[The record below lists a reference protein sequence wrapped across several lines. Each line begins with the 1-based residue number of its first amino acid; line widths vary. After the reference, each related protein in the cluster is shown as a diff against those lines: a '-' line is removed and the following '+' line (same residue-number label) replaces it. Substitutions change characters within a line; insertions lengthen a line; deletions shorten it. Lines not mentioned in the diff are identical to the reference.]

1 MRVIAAFA
9 AAATLAAA
17 FPSHATDVYTF
28 EGFGAVSMGMGG
40 TGAASDI
47 GGAAMIFNPATLT
60 QRSSSYLEG
69 GLVVAAPTG
78 LRATQTR
85 TGEVAHGK
93 DTFPFQGYYI
103 PQGGFVWRHEALALG
118 LGAYAQGGFGTEYG
132 EGSFMARLP
141 SGVDS
146 GLRTGSEAMF
156 MRVPLAAAWD
166 VTPKVTVAGAIDYVR
181 AGLGFRV
188 LQGADQLGALAATGR
203 LTGQGPMLGA
213 ASAMVG
219 MGGGVYFDIF
229 DPSIAR
235 AGVEGDG
242 VSGRLG
248 LTWKPQAD
256 TTVGAFYQFRTAL
269 NNLTGD
275 GSVIVLAPDGS
286 RLTQPAKYTLGNFQ
300 LPAEFGIGVS
310 HRLRPDLTVAFDYR
324 RAFWAQALRQYN
336 IRVDVPGLGT
346 VWETLPQR
354 YRDIN
359 IFAVGGAYQVT
370 DALTLRAGFRWA
382 DKIAPA
388 QDIVSVIPVVITKH
402 ASVGVGYAFSETLRL
417 DGAYSHGF
425 QECVSNSTPPNGSAV
440 NPGKFCNGTDIVA
453 LSLSASF

>member
-1 MRVIAAFA
+1 MRVIAALA
-9 AAATLAAA
+9 GGPTLPAA

-103 PQGGFVWRHEALALG
+103 PQGGVVWRHETLALG

-132 EGSFMARLP
+132 EGGFMARLP

-166 VTPKVTVAGAIDYVR
+166 VTPKVTVAGALDYVR

-188 LQGADQLGALAATGR
+188 LQGADQLGALATSGR
-203 LTGQGPMLGA
+203 LTGQGPMLPA
-213 ASAMVG
+213 ASAIVG

-242 VSGRLG
+242 VGGRLG

-275 GSVIVLAPDGS
+275 GSVIVLAPDGT
-286 RLTQPAKYTLGNFQ
+286 RLTQPAKYTLGNLQ

-382 DKIAPA
+382 DKTSPA
-388 QDIVSVIPVVITKH
+388 EDIVSVIPVVITKH

-417 DGAYSHGF
+417 DGAFSHGF
-425 QECVSNSTPPNGSAV
+425 QECVSNGTPPNGSAV